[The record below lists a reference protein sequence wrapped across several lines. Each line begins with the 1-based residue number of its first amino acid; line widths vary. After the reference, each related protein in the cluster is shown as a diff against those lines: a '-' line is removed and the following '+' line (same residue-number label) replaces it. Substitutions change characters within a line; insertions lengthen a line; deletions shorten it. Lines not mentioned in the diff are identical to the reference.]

1 VRPGQDLNWLITAF
15 ADRVPH
21 VAHALVVSSD
31 GLPLAFSKG
40 LPPDRVD
47 QLAAVT
53 SGLNSLVEGAARIFE
68 GGPVSQTVVEMRQ
81 GLLIVMSVPGGS
93 TLTVLAGVDCDMGL
107 VAYEMAL
114 LADRTW
120 RALTPGSRE
129 PGMPLP
135 RETSPPLLQTRASRP
150 REALTPSP
158 REDPAPPREMPPHH
172 QMPPPPRQSLT
183 PSHQTLPPPPWEPLT
198 PPPRQPLTSV
208 PRPEPSHEGPKADR
222 P

>member
-31 GLPLAFSKG
+31 GLPLAFSQG

-53 SGLNSLVEGAARIFE
+53 SGLTSLVDGAARIFE
-68 GGPVSQTVVEMRQ
+68 GGPVSQTVVEMGH

-93 TLTVLAGVDCDMGL
+93 SLTVLAGADCDMGL

-120 RALTPGSRE
+120 RALTPDPRE
-129 PGMPLP
+129 PGAPFP
-135 RETSPPLLQTRASRP
+135 PEDSPPLLETRASRP
-150 REALTPSP
+150 REALTPS
-158 REDPAPPREMPPHH
+158 RED
-172 QMPPPPRQSLT
+172 
-183 PSHQTLPPPPWEPLT
+183 LT
-198 PPPRQPLTSV
+198 PPPRPAPPRQTLTPPPREPLAPSPRPPLTSV
-208 PRPEPSHEGPKADR
+208 PRPASSHQWPGADR

>member
-1 VRPGQDLNWLITAF
+1 MRPGQDLNWLITAF

-53 SGLNSLVEGAARIFE
+53 SGLTSLVDGASRIFE

-93 TLTVLAGVDCDMGL
+93 SLTVLAGADCDMGL

-120 RALTPGSRE
+120 RALTPEPRE
-129 PGMPLP
+129 PGAPLP
-135 RETSPPLLQTRASRP
+135 PENSPPLLETRASRP

-158 REDPAPPREMPPHH
+158 REDPTPPLRPA
-172 QMPPPPRQSLT
+172 PPPPRQT
-183 PSHQTLPPPPWEPLT
+183 LT
-198 PPPRQPLTSV
+198 PPPRPPLTSV
-208 PRPEPSHEGPKADR
+208 PRPAPSHGEAEGR
-222 P
+222 PTMR